1 MLVTL
6 TRTRAQGANVQ
17 PATVGNSRC
26 GSHNSRGSVG
36 TLSSGDAVTP
46 PPALAALRK
55 RSGRQAPAKSQSV
68 AQILVTKATPA
79 HALSKEHRHKHRLLQ
94 HLQLKQLVSEPTG
107 SAQLDANSKRSNAE
121 PSHS

>member
-1 MLVTL
+1 MVTCAG
-6 TRTRAQGANVQ
+6 AQGAIVQ

-55 RSGRQAPAKSQSV
+55 RSGQAPAKSQSV

-79 HALSKEHRHKHRLLQ
+79 HALSKEHRHKHRQQQ

-107 SAQLDANSKRSNAE
+107 SAQLDANSKRPDAE
-121 PSHS
+121 TSHS